1 MHFKYKGDQLKH
13 KMMCL
18 IIVIAISG
26 CSNQKHTPYVESQ
39 SFGIVVSE
47 TKYATEVGKKILED
61 GGNAIDASVGVGFA
75 LAVTYPE
82 AGNLGGG
89 GFMVLRLKDGSR
101 TSIDYREKAPQKA
114 SRDMYLD
121 SDGNHLTQ
129 LSQEG
134 YLSVGVPGSVAGMLF
149 ALEKYGTM
157 SIEQVLMPSYKLAK
171 EGFRVGAKFAFVL
184 DVFKDK
190 LSKYPSTADI
200 FLKDSLTAYEEGD
213 IFKQPDLAAT
223 IDRIIKQGNAG
234 FYSGRTAELFVSTM
248 NKYGGLIT
256 KEDLK
261 SYKPVE
267 REPII
272 GNYRGYDI
280 ISMPPSS
287 SGGTLLIELL
297 NILEEFDL
305 SSTEPLSSAYLKL
318 YIEASK
324 FAFADRAEHLGD
336 MDFYPVPINKLIS
349 KEYARTIVN
358 KIKINGITP
367 SDEILYQNEAWLDS
381 VESDILNES
390 SETTHYSVID
400 QWGNA
405 AAVTT
410 TINSLYGSKVIV
422 EGAGF
427 FLNNEMDDFAAK
439 PGSPNIYGLV
449 HGQANSIEPNKR
461 MLSSLSPTIVVKDG
475 ETVLVL
481 GARGGSGIIS
491 AVAQNII
498 YYIDFGME
506 PDMAVEQPRVH
517 HQWLPDILFYEPDAL
532 DSLVISDLEKLGYD
546 LRIRTKVGNIQ
557 LIGKSRSSNLLT
569 PAPDKRGG
577 GYGVVIRN

>member
-1 MHFKYKGDQLKH
+1 MHFKYEGDQLKH
-13 KMMCL
+13 QIMCL

-26 CSNQKHTPYVESQ
+26 CSSQKHSLYVESQ
-39 SFGIVVSE
+39 SFGIVVSFD
-47 TKYATEVGKKILED
+47 KYATEVGKKILED

-75 LAVTYPE
+75 LAVTHPG

-101 TSIDYREKAPQKA
+101 TSIDYREKAHQKA

-121 SDGNHLTQ
+121 SKGNHLTH

-157 SIEQVLMPSYKLAK
+157 SIEQVLKPSYKLAI
-171 EGFRVGAKFAFVL
+171 EGFRVDARFSTLLTF
-184 DVFKDK
+184 FKDE

-213 IFKQPDLAAT
+213 IFRQPDLAAT

-234 FYSGRTAELFVSTM
+234 FYSGRTAELFDSTM
-248 NKYGGLIT
+248 KKYGGLIT
-256 KEDLK
+256 KEDLM

-287 SGGTLLIELL
+287 SGGVILIELL

-305 SSTEPLSSAYLKL
+305 SSTEPLDLAYLKL
-318 YIEASK
+318 YVEASK
-324 FAFADRAEHLGD
+324 FAFADRAEYLGD

-358 KIKINGITP
+358 KIKMNGMTP
-367 SDEILYQNEAWLDS
+367 SDEILHQNKAWLDS
-381 VESDILNES
+381 VESMIINES

-410 TINSLYGSKVIV
+410 TINSIYGSKVIV

-427 FLNNEMDDFAAK
+427 LLNNEMDDFAAK

-449 HGQANSIEPNKR
+449 HGEANSIEPNKR
-461 MLSSLSPTIVVKDG
+461 MLSSMSPTIVEKDG
-475 ETVLVL
+475 EVVLVT
-481 GARGGSGIIS
+481 GAPGGSGIIS
-491 AVAQNII
+491 AVAQTII

-506 PDMAVEQPRVH
+506 PDKAVELPRVH
-517 HQWLPDILFYEPDAL
+517 HQWLPDILFYEPNAL
-532 DSLVISDLEKLGYD
+532 DSLMIIDLEKLGYN
-546 LRIRTKVGNIQ
+546 LEIRWGVGNIQ
-557 LIGKSRSSNLLT
+557 LIGKSHSSNLLT
-569 PAPDKRGG
+569 PAPDKRLG
-577 GYGVVIRN
+577 GYGVVVKN

>member
-1 MHFKYKGDQLKH
+1 MHFKYEGDQLKH
-13 KMMCL
+13 QIMCL

-26 CSNQKHTPYVESQ
+26 CSSQKHSLYVESQ
-39 SFGIVVSE
+39 SFGIVVSFD
-47 TKYATEVGKKILED
+47 KYATEVGKKILED

-75 LAVTYPE
+75 LAVTHPG

-121 SDGNHLTQ
+121 SKGNHLTH

-157 SIEQVLMPSYKLAK
+157 SIEQVLKPSYKLAI
-171 EGFRVGAKFAFVL
+171 EGFRVDARFSTLLTF
-184 DVFKDK
+184 FKDE

-213 IFKQPDLAAT
+213 IFRQPDLAAT

-248 NKYGGLIT
+248 KKYGGLIT
-256 KEDLK
+256 KEDLM

-287 SGGTLLIELL
+287 SGGVILIELL

-305 SSTEPLSSAYLKL
+305 SSTEPLDLAYLKL
-318 YIEASK
+318 YVEASK
-324 FAFADRAEHLGD
+324 FAFADRAEYLGD

-358 KIKINGITP
+358 KIKMNGMTP
-367 SDEILYQNEAWLDS
+367 SDEILHQNKAWLDS
-381 VESDILNES
+381 VESMIINES

-410 TINSLYGSKVIV
+410 TINSIYGSKVIV

-427 FLNNEMDDFAAK
+427 LLNNEMDDFAAK

-449 HGQANSIEPNKR
+449 HGEANSIEPNKR
-461 MLSSLSPTIVVKDG
+461 MLSSMSPTIVEKDG
-475 ETVLVL
+475 EVVLVT
-481 GARGGSGIIS
+481 GAPGGSGIIS
-491 AVAQNII
+491 AVAQTII

-506 PDMAVEQPRVH
+506 PDKAVELPRVH
-517 HQWLPDILFYEPDAL
+517 HQWLPDILFYEPNAL
-532 DSLVISDLEKLGYD
+532 DSLMIIDLEKLGYN
-546 LRIRTKVGNIQ
+546 LEIRWGVGNIQ
-557 LIGKSRSSNLLT
+557 LIGKSHSSNLLT
-569 PAPDKRGG
+569 PAPDKRLG
-577 GYGVVIRN
+577 GYGVVVKN

>member
-1 MHFKYKGDQLKH
+1 MHFKYEGDQLKH
-13 KMMCL
+13 QIMCL

-26 CSNQKHTPYVESQ
+26 CSSQKHSLYVESQ
-39 SFGIVVSE
+39 SFGIVVSFD
-47 TKYATEVGKKILED
+47 KYATEVGKKILED

-75 LAVTYPE
+75 LAVTHPG

-121 SDGNHLTQ
+121 SKGNHLTH

-157 SIEQVLMPSYKLAK
+157 SIEQVLKPSYKLAI
-171 EGFRVGAKFAFVL
+171 EGFRVDARFSTLLTF
-184 DVFKDK
+184 FKDE

-213 IFKQPDLAAT
+213 IFRQPDLAAT

-234 FYSGRTAELFVSTM
+234 FYSGRTAELFDSTM
-248 NKYGGLIT
+248 KKYGGLIT
-256 KEDLK
+256 KEDLM

-287 SGGTLLIELL
+287 SGGVILIELL

-305 SSTEPLSSAYLKL
+305 SSTEPLDLAYLKL
-318 YIEASK
+318 YVEASK
-324 FAFADRAEHLGD
+324 FAFADRAEYLGD

-358 KIKINGITP
+358 KIKMNGMTP
-367 SDEILYQNEAWLDS
+367 SDEILHQNKAWLDS
-381 VESDILNES
+381 VESMIINES

-410 TINSLYGSKVIV
+410 TINSIYGSKVIV

-427 FLNNEMDDFAAK
+427 LLNNEMDDFAAK

-449 HGQANSIEPNKR
+449 HGEANSIEPNKR
-461 MLSSLSPTIVVKDG
+461 MLSSMSPTIVEKDG
-475 ETVLVL
+475 EVVLVT
-481 GARGGSGIIS
+481 GAPGGSGIIS
-491 AVAQNII
+491 AVAQTII

-506 PDMAVEQPRVH
+506 PDKAVELPRVH
-517 HQWLPDILFYEPDAL
+517 HQWLPDILFYEPNAL
-532 DSLVISDLEKLGYD
+532 DSLMIIDLEKLGYN
-546 LRIRTKVGNIQ
+546 LEIRRGVGNIQ
-557 LIGKSRSSNLLT
+557 LIGKSHSSNLLT
-569 PAPDKRGG
+569 PAPDKRLG
-577 GYGVVIRN
+577 GYGVVVKN

>member
-1 MHFKYKGDQLKH
+1 MKH
-13 KMMCL
+13 QIMCL

-26 CSNQKHTPYVESQ
+26 CSSQKHSLYVESQ
-39 SFGIVVSE
+39 SFGIVVSFD
-47 TKYATEVGKKILED
+47 KYATEVGKKILED

-75 LAVTYPE
+75 LAVTHPG

-121 SDGNHLTQ
+121 SKGNHLTH

-157 SIEQVLMPSYKLAK
+157 SIEQVLKPSYKLAI
-171 EGFRVGAKFAFVL
+171 EGFRVDARFSTLLTF
-184 DVFKDK
+184 FKDE

-213 IFKQPDLAAT
+213 IFRQPDLAAT

-248 NKYGGLIT
+248 KKYGGLIT
-256 KEDLK
+256 KEDLM

-287 SGGTLLIELL
+287 SGGVILIELL

-305 SSTEPLSSAYLKL
+305 SSTEPLDLAYLKL
-318 YIEASK
+318 YVEASK
-324 FAFADRAEHLGD
+324 FAFADRAEYLGD

-358 KIKINGITP
+358 KIKMNGMTP
-367 SDEILYQNEAWLDS
+367 SDEILHQNKAWLDS
-381 VESDILNES
+381 VESMIINES

-410 TINSLYGSKVIV
+410 TINSIYGSKVIV

-427 FLNNEMDDFAAK
+427 LLNNEMDDFAAK

-449 HGQANSIEPNKR
+449 HGEANSIEPNKR
-461 MLSSLSPTIVVKDG
+461 MLSSMSPTIVEKDG
-475 ETVLVL
+475 EVVLVT
-481 GARGGSGIIS
+481 GAPGGSGIIS
-491 AVAQNII
+491 AVAQTII

-506 PDMAVEQPRVH
+506 PDKAVELPRVH
-517 HQWLPDILFYEPDAL
+517 HQWLPDILFYEPNAL
-532 DSLVISDLEKLGYD
+532 DSLMIIDLEKLGYN
-546 LRIRTKVGNIQ
+546 LEIRWGVGNIQ
-557 LIGKSRSSNLLT
+557 LIGKSHSSNLLT
-569 PAPDKRGG
+569 PAPDKRLG
-577 GYGVVIRN
+577 GYGVVVKN

>member
-1 MHFKYKGDQLKH
+1 MHFEYEGDQLKH
-13 KMMCL
+13 KIMFL
-18 IIVIAISG
+18 IIVISISG
-26 CSNQKHTPYVESQ
+26 CSRRKHSLYVESQ
-39 SFGIVVSE
+39 SFGVVVSE

-89 GFMVLRLKDGSR
+89 GFMVMRLKDGST
-101 TSIDYREKAPQKA
+101 TSIDYREKAPEKA
-114 SRDMYLD
+114 SRAMYLD
-121 SDGNHLTQ
+121 SDGNHLKH
-129 LSQEG
+129 LSQRG

-171 EGFRVGAKFAFVL
+171 EGFRVDAKVAKTL
-184 DVFKDK
+184 SIFKDMFR
-190 LSKYPSTADI
+190 KYPSTADI
-200 FLKDSLTAYEEGD
+200 FLKDSLSTYEEGD

-223 IDRIIKQGNAG
+223 IDRIIKEGNAG
-234 FYSGRTAELFVSTM
+234 FYSGLTAELFVATM
-248 NKYGGLIT
+248 NKYGGLIS
-256 KEDLK
+256 KEDLM
-261 SYKPVE
+261 SYKPIE
-267 REPII
+267 RVPII
-272 GNYRGYDI
+272 GSYRGYDI

-287 SGGTLLIELL
+287 SGGVILIEML

-305 SSTEPLSSAYLKL
+305 SSTKPLSSAYLKL
-318 YIEASK
+318 YVEASK
-324 FAFADRAEHLGD
+324 FAYADRAEHLGD
-336 MDFYPVPINKLIS
+336 MDFYPVPISKLIS
-349 KEYARTIVN
+349 KEYARTIAN

-367 SDEILYQNEAWLDS
+367 SNEILQQNEAWLDS

-405 AAVTT
+405 VAVTT
-410 TINSLYGSKVIV
+410 TINSLFGSKVIV

-427 FLNNEMDDFAAK
+427 LLNNEMDDFAAK

-449 HGQANSIEPNKR
+449 HGVANSIEPNKR

-475 ETVLVL
+475 ETVLVT
-481 GARGGSGIIS
+481 GARGGTAIIS

-506 PDMAVEQPRVH
+506 PDIAIEQPRVH
-517 HQWLPDILFYEPDAL
+517 HQWLPDILYYEPGAL

-546 LRIRTKVGNIQ
+546 LKIKTRVGNIQ
-557 LIGKSRSSNLLT
+557 LIGKSHSSKLLI
-569 PAPDKRGG
+569 PAPDKRKG
-577 GYGVVIRN
+577 GYGVVVKN

>member
-1 MHFKYKGDQLKH
+1 MHFKYEGDQLKH
-13 KMMCL
+13 QIMCL

-26 CSNQKHTPYVESQ
+26 CSSQKHSLYVESQ
-39 SFGIVVSE
+39 SFGIVVSFD
-47 TKYATEVGKKILED
+47 KYATEVGKKILED

-75 LAVTYPE
+75 LAVTHPG

-121 SDGNHLTQ
+121 SKGNHLTH

-157 SIEQVLMPSYKLAK
+157 SIEQVLKPSYKLAI
-171 EGFRVGAKFAFVL
+171 EGFRVDARFSTLLTF
-184 DVFKDK
+184 FKDE

-213 IFKQPDLAAT
+213 IFRQPDLAAT

-248 NKYGGLIT
+248 KKYGGLIT
-256 KEDLK
+256 KEDLM

-287 SGGTLLIELL
+287 SGGVILIELL

-305 SSTEPLSSAYLKL
+305 SSTEPLDLAYLKL
-318 YIEASK
+318 YVEASK
-324 FAFADRAEHLGD
+324 FAFADRAEYLGD

-358 KIKINGITP
+358 KIKMNGMTP
-367 SDEILYQNEAWLDS
+367 SDEILHQNKAWLDS
-381 VESDILNES
+381 VESMIINES

-410 TINSLYGSKVIV
+410 TINSIYGSKVIV

-427 FLNNEMDDFAAK
+427 LLNNEMDDFAAK

-449 HGQANSIEPNKR
+449 HGEANSIEPNKR
-461 MLSSLSPTIVVKDG
+461 MLSSMSPTIVEKDG
-475 ETVLVL
+475 EVVLVT
-481 GARGGSGIIS
+481 GAPGGSGIIS
-491 AVAQNII
+491 AVAQTII

-506 PDMAVEQPRVH
+506 PDKAVELPRVH
-517 HQWLPDILFYEPDAL
+517 HQWLPDILFYEPNAL
-532 DSLVISDLEKLGYD
+532 DSLMIIDLEKLGYN
-546 LRIRTKVGNIQ
+546 LEIRRGVGNIQ
-557 LIGKSRSSNLLT
+557 LIGKSHSSNLLT
-569 PAPDKRGG
+569 PAPDKRLG
-577 GYGVVIRN
+577 GYGVVVKN